1 MVESNGKVK
10 FTVIP
15 SSFASPTLKGRRRKG
30 NLLECATFVALRVI
44 GLRLCDEGKF
54 IVMCHVRGITCP
66 TLKGR
71 RREEICFNVPRSWHY
86 VSDPKGAARR

>member
-1 MVESNGKVK
+1 MAESNGKVK

-44 GLRLCDEGKF
+44 GLRLCDDKKF
-54 IVMCHVRGITCP
+54 VKMNYIHGTTCRGGAFNSCISLNISLTDQKLYI
-66 TLKGR
+66 TLK
-71 RREEICFNVPRSWHY
+71 
-86 VSDPKGAARR
+86 